1 MFTDK
6 RSLAHFLPLS
16 HAIYKKLIRFYSF
29 LPLFFFWR
37 LKSSPDIYLSLT
49 LSSRTS
55 LQSVF
60 INRTTFTNLTFQRV
74 KLIQFTFVTSVR
86 SPSKMLHRLTYY
98 EKYSQRQSCSPITDI
113 VPTSEVRAAKH
124 FQRSL
129 APFISTPLFLSLKL
143 NLLRSFLRLYVY
155 VYVTRVFVLCTRVHF
170 LSFFVKRSK
179 RGWEDF
185 PALQRSRPRFVVK
198 HSCKSSTNILSC
210 SITNVSLSSS
220 LWINASTLKARSSRT
235 MVALR

>member
-60 INRTTFTNLTFQRV
+60 IINCTTFTSLTFQRV
-74 KLIQFTFVTSVR
+74 KFIRFTFVTSVR

-113 VPTSEVRAAKH
+113 VPTSEVRAATLSTFPCPLHLYPSFSFSKIK
-124 FQRSL
+124 
-129 APFISTPLFLSLKL
+129 FIKVVLTLVCICICNKS
-143 NLLRSFLRLYVY
+143 LRSMYTCSFPFFL
-155 VYVTRVFVLCTRVHF
+155 C
-170 LSFFVKRSK
+170 
-179 RGWEDF
+179 
-185 PALQRSRPRFVVK
+185 
-198 HSCKSSTNILSC
+198 
-210 SITNVSLSSS
+210 
-220 LWINASTLKARSSRT
+220 
-235 MVALR
+235 